1 MIAMMS
7 RYVRYMGVVYSYG
20 LLAIV
25 LAWIYW
31 AVDKGVFSLNALVQ
45 LHNHLGPGLLGVS
58 WLVGTMQLRASVRPP
73 KRRAR
78 VQYGP
83 PRRAWPSK

>member
-1 MIAMMS
+1 MIAMGR
-7 RYVRYMGVVYSYG
+7 RYVRYMSAVYGSG

-31 AVDKGVFSLNALVQ
+31 SINKGAFSLDALVQ
-45 LHNHLGPGLLGVS
+45 LHNHLGPGLLGAS
-58 WLVGTMQLRASVRPP
+58 WFIGTLQLRASVQPP
-73 KRRAR
+73 KRRPR